1 MKILHRFTGAVLWED
16 DSPTMRETLEAA
28 VRARAS
34 LNGAS
39 LNRASLN
46 GASLIGASLDGAS
59 LDGASLIGASLNDA
73 SLNDAS
79 LIGASL
85 IGASLNRASLNRA
98 SLNRASL
105 DGASLNGASLNGAS
119 LDGASLNRA
128 SLDGASL
135 NRASLIGASLPAFQ
149 LVPEEGS
156 FIAWKAVLSERGQV
170 LAKLEIPAEA
180 ARTSSLVGRKCRA
193 SAARVLALMLIGSG
207 KPVDEAYSSHAGSSF
222 VYRVGAT
229 VVPSMPFDPD
239 IRIECTSG
247 IHFFITRAEAESYL

>member
-16 DSPTMRETLEAA
+16 DHATIGETVEAA
-28 VRARAS
+28 VRAGAS
-34 LNGAS
+34 LDGAS
-39 LNRASLN
+39 LNRASLD

-59 LDGASLIGASLNDA
+59 LDGASLIGASLIGASLIGASLIGASLDGASLNRASLNDA

-85 IGASLNRASLNRA
+85 NDASLNRASLI
-98 SLNRASL
+98 
-105 DGASLNGASLNGAS
+105 GAS
-119 LDGASLNRA
+119 LDGASLN
-128 SLDGASL
+128 D
-135 NRASLIGASLPAFQ
+135 ASLPAFQ

-193 SAARVLALMLIGSG
+193 SAARVLALTLKGSG
-207 KPVDEAYSSHAGSSF
+207 EPVDEAYSSHAGSSF